1 MLIGFL
7 VLIIGL
13 LVYLIDR
20 APNETYFV
28 YYISTWFSL
37 HNIFPNIFGAV
48 GKNLPAFIHVFSF
61 ALITAGL
68 LSCQRKGCL
77 VICSSWFIIDCAF
90 ELGQR
95 FSIWSSSIIPDWFA
109 GVPFLENSKNYF
121 LLGTFDFLDLV
132 AIAIGSVTAYLILLV
147 TMQRRYSSCQ
157 KKTLES

>member
-1 MLIGFL
+1 MPPINKKQMLIGL
-7 VLIIGL
+7 IVLIIGL

-20 APNETYFV
+20 APDETYFV
-28 YYISTWFSL
+28 YYISTQFSL
-37 HNIFPNIFGAV
+37 HNILPNLFGPV

-61 ALITAGL
+61 PLITAGL

-95 FSIWSSSIIPDWFA
+95 FSMWSSSIIPDWFA

-132 AIAIGSVTAYLILLV
+132 AISIGSLTAYFTLLV
-147 TMQRRYSSCQ
+147 TMEMRYS
-157 KKTLES
+157 

>member
-1 MLIGFL
+1 MPPINKKQMLIGL
-7 VLIIGL
+7 IVLIIGL

-20 APNETYFV
+20 APDETYFV

-37 HNIFPNIFGAV
+37 HNIFPNIFGPV

-77 VICSSWFIIDCAF
+77 VICSIWFIIDCAF

-95 FSIWSSSIIPDWFA
+95 FSMWSSIIIPDWFA

-132 AIAIGSVTAYLILLV
+132 AIAIGSLTAYFTLLV
-147 TMQRRYSSCQ
+147 TMERRYS
-157 KKTLES
+157 